1 MGKRHSRTKKTLKE
15 LNSYKNMLKYKI
27 EDDYTEENAIFNS
40 LQGTAETS
48 QNNTFNDK
56 NEEKVQSP
64 PIGYKVKDWF
74 ETYSGQII
82 FGLIGTALL
91 WNVTLQIGQA
101 TQDEKIR
108 NLEEDVQ
115 EIKTTLND
123 KYLIKDIH
131 DIQVENLEKQIEGL
145 EKEIEEVK
153 IELNDIKK

>member
-1 MGKRHSRTKKTLKE
+1 MERRNSKGKKTVKE
-15 LNSYKNMLKYKI
+15 LSSYKNMVKSKV
-27 EDDYTEENAIFNS
+27 EDDCTEENELFNS
-40 LQGTAETS
+40 LQGTDETNL
-48 QNNTFNDK
+48 NNTFNDK

-74 ETYSGQII
+74 ENYSGQIV

-131 DIQVENLEKQIEGL
+131 DIQVENLEKQIEDL
-145 EKEIEEVK
+145 EKEIDEVK
-153 IELNDIKK
+153 TELNNIKK